1 MTLLFRLLTL
11 LLCLGTLAVAP
22 LAAQET
28 PQKEPSPKETP
39 ATEPAAPEQVPEPPV
54 PMHKVPINIP
64 MEAFGT
70 ANPECLEWTDSC
82 RTCARDAEN
91 NISCSTPGI
100 ACLPQDV
107 ACKKERGK

>member
-1 MTLLFRLLTL
+1 MISLSRLLCL
-11 LLCLGTLAVAP
+11 LLCLGALAAAP
-22 LAAQET
+22 LAAQEA
-28 PQKEPSPKETP
+28 PQKEASPKEAP
-39 ATEPAAPEQVPEPPV
+39 ATEPPAPEPVPEPPV

-70 ANPECLEWTDSC
+70 ANPQCLEWTDSC
-82 RTCARDAEN
+82 RICARDAEN
-91 NISCSTPGI
+91 KISCSTPGI